1 MPPAPN
7 TRPAQENP
15 RRPWPPFRP
24 RQPRADTP
32 HFPGPRWNPR
42 TAKFLAIRSKQPP
55 LTLRAA
61 CARYRLGRNTATW
74 HYKLLRQLEH
84 AQKHLTALCQS
95 ISLLHTRILLP
106 ADFPASVIHDVERTS
121 SLCRT
126 FSAPAPSHSIYGDYS
141 FTSTRL
147 HASLEPP
154 LPHCSPP
161 STAMDFFDG

>member
-7 TRPAQENP
+7 TPPTQENP

-24 RQPRADTP
+24 RQPRADAP

-55 LTLRAA
+55 LTSHAA
-61 CARYRLGRNTATW
+61 CARYRLGRKTAT
-74 HYKLLRQLEH
+74 KLHKFLRQLEH
-84 AQKHLTALCQS
+84 ARKQLTALRQS
-95 ISLLHTRILLP
+95 ISLHTRTLLL
-106 ADFPASVIHDVERTS
+106 ADFPASVIHNVERAS

-147 HASLEPP
+147 HASLEP
-154 LPHCSPP
+154 LLLLCSPP

>member
-1 MPPAPN
+1 MQDDPHHTVHYPG
-7 TRPAQENP
+7 RGFGPAQCL
-15 RRPWPPFRP
+15 P

-32 HFPGPRWNPR
+32 HFPGPRWNLR
-42 TAKFLAIRSKQPP
+42 TAKFLHHSLEAARSH
-55 LTLRAA
+55 R
-61 CARYRLGRNTATW
+61 CARYRLGRKTATR

-106 ADFPASVIHDVERTS
+106 ADFPASVIHDVKRTS

-141 FTSTRL
+141 FPSTRL

>member
-7 TRPAQENP
+7 TPATQKSP
-15 RRPWPPFRP
+15 RQPWPPFRP

-42 TAKFLAIRSKQPP
+42 TAKFLAICSKQPP
-55 LTLRAA
+55 LTSRAA
-61 CARYRLGRNTATW
+61 CARYRLGRKTATR

-84 AQKHLTALCQS
+84 AQKHLTALCES
-95 ISLLHTRILLP
+95 VSLLHTRTLNFL
-106 ADFPASVIHDVERTS
+106 ANSPASGVIHDVERAS

-126 FSAPAPSHSIYGDYS
+126 FSASAPSHSIYADYS

-147 HASLEPP
+147 HPSLKPP

-161 STAMDFFDG
+161 